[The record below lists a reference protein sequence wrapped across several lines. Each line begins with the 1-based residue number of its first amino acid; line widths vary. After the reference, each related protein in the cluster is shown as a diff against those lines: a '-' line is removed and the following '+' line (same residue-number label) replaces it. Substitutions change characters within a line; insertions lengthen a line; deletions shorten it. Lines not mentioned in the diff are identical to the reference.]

1 MKEAHIFIL
10 NFLFECNEKVQ
21 VSKTYSQGHHKKIL
35 TETYFLKNLHLNNKK
50 NLYIPKNYDINTN
63 MKRKL
68 QKGGIFVEENLE
80 KETKKVLVVDDEQA
94 IIDVLVYNL
103 QKEGYETLEATDG
116 VTAVNIA
123 LEQKPDL
130 MLLDIMLP
138 KMDGLTVCKRVKNY
152 LNIPILMLTAKDAE
166 IDKIVGL
173 ELGAD
178 DYITKPFSVRELMAR
193 VKANLRKNEISSI
206 VKETIPEATETEKNA
221 ENVIKVNDIELD
233 LDRFEVKVRG
243 EIIDLTLREFEVL
256 KFLASQPGQVVT
268 RETLLEKVWGY
279 EYYGDIRTVD
289 VTVRRIREKIEANPK
304 EPRYLKVVWGI
315 GYKIEKI

>member
-1 MKEAHIFIL
+1 M
-10 NFLFECNEKVQ
+10 
-21 VSKTYSQGHHKKIL
+21 
-35 TETYFLKNLHLNNKK
+35 
-50 NLYIPKNYDINTN
+50 
-63 MKRKL
+63 
-68 QKGGIFVEENLE
+68 EENLG
-80 KETKKVLVVDDEQA
+80 KEIKRVLVVDDEQA

-103 QKEGYETLEATDG
+103 KKEGYETLEANDG
-116 VTAVNIA
+116 LTAVNIA
-123 LEQKPDL
+123 LEEKPDL

-138 KMDGLTVCKRVKNY
+138 KLDGLSVCKRVKNH

-193 VKANLRKNEISSI
+193 VKANLRKNEISNISKEI
-206 VKETIPEATETEKNA
+206 ITDIKETETKN
-221 ENVIKVNDIELD
+221 ENIIEVNNLELD

-256 KFLASQPGQVVT
+256 KFLAMQPGQVVT

-289 VTVRRIREKIEANPK
+289 VTVRRIREKIEKDTSNPK
-304 EPRYLKVVWGI
+304 ILIIKRGV
-315 GYKIEKI
+315 GYYIATKK

>member
-1 MKEAHIFIL
+1 M
-10 NFLFECNEKVQ
+10 
-21 VSKTYSQGHHKKIL
+21 
-35 TETYFLKNLHLNNKK
+35 
-50 NLYIPKNYDINTN
+50 
-63 MKRKL
+63 
-68 QKGGIFVEENLE
+68 EENLE
-80 KETKKVLVVDDEQA
+80 KEVKKVLVVDDEQS
-94 IIDVLVYNL
+94 IREVLVYNL
-103 QKEGYETLEATDG
+103 KKEGYETLEAGDG
-116 VTAVNIA
+116 ITAVNIA

-138 KMDGLTVCKRVKNY
+138 KLDGLSVCKRVKNY

-193 VKANLRKNEISSI
+193 VKANLRKNEMSNMP
-206 VKETIPEATETEKNA
+206 KESTNNA
-221 ENVIKVNDIELD
+221 ETTSKPEPEPEHEIEINDESRIKVNDLELD

-256 KFLASQPGQVVT
+256 KFLASQPGQVIT

-279 EYYGDIRTVD
+279 EYFGDIRTVD
-289 VTVRRIREKIEANPK
+289 VTVRRIREKIEKDTSAPK
-304 EPRYLKVVWGI
+304 ILITKRGV
-315 GYKIEKI
+315 GYYIATKK

>member
-1 MKEAHIFIL
+1 M
-10 NFLFECNEKVQ
+10 
-21 VSKTYSQGHHKKIL
+21 
-35 TETYFLKNLHLNNKK
+35 
-50 NLYIPKNYDINTN
+50 
-63 MKRKL
+63 
-68 QKGGIFVEENLE
+68 
-80 KETKKVLVVDDEQA
+80 
-94 IIDVLVYNL
+94 
-103 QKEGYETLEATDG
+103 
-116 VTAVNIA
+116 A

-138 KMDGLTVCKRVKNY
+138 KLDGLSVCKRVKNY

-193 VKANLRKNEISSI
+193 VKANLRKNEIANI
-206 VKETIPEATETEKNA
+206 RKEEDNTVEEFNGKS
-221 ENVIKVNDIELD
+221 ENKIKVNDLELD

-256 KFLASQPGQVVT
+256 KFLAGQPGQVVT

-289 VTVRRIREKIEANPK
+289 VTVRRIREKIEKDTSAPK
-304 EPRYLKVVWGI
+304 ILITKRGV
-315 GYKIEKI
+315 GYYIATK